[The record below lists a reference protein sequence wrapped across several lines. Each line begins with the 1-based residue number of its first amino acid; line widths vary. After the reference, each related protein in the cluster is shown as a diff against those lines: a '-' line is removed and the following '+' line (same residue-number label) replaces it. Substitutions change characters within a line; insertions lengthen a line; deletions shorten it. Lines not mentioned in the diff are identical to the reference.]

1 MYMYIYIYTHTYVL
15 VIQLRNHVDYLACLI
30 RRSYNVS
37 SIFAAKENTLLT
49 TNSEGPT
56 KQFHKSKLRVP
67 STVCV
72 PACSC
77 NAPSLP
83 KNLLTRV
90 RKCRLQEEFNSSW
103 LILAWQPCFSAA
115 TQLVSERFLLHLQRC
130 FQVEKVH
137 RGEGEESISGRAS
150 WSAYGLRVLSK
161 RAAETA
167 KNGRRK
173 IRSQEM

>member
-1 MYMYIYIYTHTYVL
+1 MSIIWLVWSAARILCHQSLQPRRIRCWRQILKDPPSNSTSPSCECPPPCAFLHATHHL
-15 VIQLRNHVDYLACLI
+15 CQKICWHV
-30 RRSYNVS
+30 SVS
-37 SIFAAKENTLLT
+37 
-49 TNSEGPT
+49 
-56 KQFHKSKLRVP
+56 
-67 STVCV
+67 
-72 PACSC
+72 
-77 NAPSLP
+77 
-83 KNLLTRV
+83 V

-115 TQLVSERFLLHLQRC
+115 TQRVSERFLLQQRC
-130 FQVEKVH
+130 VQVEKVH